1 MGKHRSKDPLVDQH
15 AIEVPCTG
23 CEHSVD
29 TTVREIRDRTQ
40 MCCPN
45 CGHTIV
51 LGTSRI
57 TAEIRSIE
65 SSMGKLRGQL
75 SQSGTFDAAGVQ
87 WKKPAPRRRKPGS

>member
-1 MGKHRSKDPLVDQH
+1 MGKHRHRDPLVDQH
-15 AIEVPCTG
+15 AIEVSCTG

-40 MCCPN
+40 MSCPN

-57 TAEIRSIE
+57 TARIRSIE
-65 SSMGKLRGQL
+65 SSFGKLRGQL
-75 SQSGTFDAAGVQ
+75 SQSGAFDTAGVPR
-87 WKKPAPRRRKPGS
+87 KKRS

>member
-1 MGKHRSKDPLVDQH
+1 MGKHRHRDPLVDQH
-15 AIEVPCTG
+15 AIEVPCSG
-23 CEHSVD
+23 CEHSVA

-57 TAEIRSIE
+57 TAEIRAIE
-65 SSMGKLRGQL
+65 SSIGKLRGQL
-75 SQSGTFDAAGVQ
+75 SQSGTFGAAGVQ
-87 WKKPAPRRRKPGS
+87 WKKPTPNGRKPNS

>member
-1 MGKHRSKDPLVDQH
+1 MDQH
-15 AIEVPCTG
+15 AIDVPCTA

-29 TTVREIRDRTQ
+29 TTVKEIRDRAQ

-65 SSMGKLRGQL
+65 SSIGKLRGQL
-75 SQSGTFDAAGVQ
+75 SQSGTFDAAGPQ
-87 WKKPAPRRRKPGS
+87 WKKPATPRRKPNS

>member
-1 MGKHRSKDPLVDQH
+1 MGKHRSRDPLVDQH
-15 AIEVPCTG
+15 AIEVPCTC

-40 MCCPN
+40 MSCPK

-65 SSMGKLRGQL
+65 SSIGKLRGQL
-75 SQSGTFDAAGVQ
+75 SQSGTFDAAGVK
-87 WKKPAPRRRKPGS
+87 WKKPTTQRRKPNP